1 MGLQLRGLWKSG
13 YENRIWALMGLG
25 SGDWVVEKKDASP
38 RLGPERKVRKCSED
52 VDVSA
57 RPKGEAAAR

>member
-1 MGLQLRGLWKSG
+1 
-13 YENRIWALMGLG
+13 MGLG

-52 VDVSA
+52 TEVSA
-57 RPKGEAAAR
+57 KTQRRSSSKMNQ